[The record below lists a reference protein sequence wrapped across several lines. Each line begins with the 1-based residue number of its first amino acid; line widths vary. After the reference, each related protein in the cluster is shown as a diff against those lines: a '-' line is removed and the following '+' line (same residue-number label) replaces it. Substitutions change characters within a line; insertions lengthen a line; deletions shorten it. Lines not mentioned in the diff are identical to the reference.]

1 VKTMKDSR
9 SEEQIKAQLRELT
22 DETRKLRNELNALIR
37 PSKTLASRGFVH
49 ERASSKLLPIELAHD
64 RRASTRRRK

>member
-1 VKTMKDSR
+1 MKDWH

-37 PSKTLASRGFVH
+37 PSKRVAPRGFVH
-49 ERASSKLLPIELAHD
+49 ERASSKPHPIQLADD
-64 RRASTRRRK
+64 RRPPSRNRK